1 MITKLMG
8 TLLFIVGFFLIV
20 LATFSVLELIQQRG
34 AFERV
39 LLYVGGLVLC
49 VIGYVMARDK
59 PPSAI
64 V

>member
-1 MITKLMG
+1 MITKFMG

-20 LATFSVLELIQQRG
+20 LATFSVLQLIQPQG
-34 AFERV
+34 AFERI

-49 VIGYVMARDK
+49 VIGYIMARDK